1 MKRLLRRGLQGVLV
15 LFAVSVLSFVMAEL
29 APGDF
34 FSEVRL
40 DPRVSEATVRALR
53 ARHGLD
59 RPLAERYAL
68 WVGSLARGELGYSFA
83 YASPVGPLLWPRMR
97 NTLVL
102 TVTAVAAAWSL
113 ALPLGMWWATGRPA
127 ARRAFAAVT
136 AVLLATPDIVIALA
150 LLLVA
155 VRTGWFPAGGMTSV
169 AHEQMSR
176 AARAW
181 DVASH
186 LALPAAALVLGI
198 LPVLVRHVRASVA
211 DVLASPFVRA
221 ARAHG
226 IPEGRV
232 LFRHVLPAAANPL
245 VSLFGL
251 SLAGLLSMSLVVEV
265 VMSWPG
271 LGPLLLD
278 AILARDFF
286 LVLGLVLA
294 STVLLVGGN
303 MLADA
308 LLLAA
313 DPRIR
318 AGAEER

>member
-1 MKRLLRRGLQGVLV
+1 MRRLARRALEGVLV
-15 LFAVSVLSFVMAEL
+15 LLGVSVLSFVMAEL
-29 APGDF
+29 APGDYF
-34 FSEVRL
+34 AEMRL
-40 DPRVSEATVRALR
+40 DPRVSEATLRALR
-53 ARHGLD
+53 VRHGLD
-59 RPLAERYAL
+59 RPLAERYVL
-68 WVGSLARGELGYSFA
+68 WLGSLARGEIGYSFA
-83 YASPVGPLLWPRMR
+83 YGSPVGPLLWPRVR

-102 TVTAVAAAWSL
+102 TATAVAGAWLL
-113 ALPLGMWWATGRPA
+113 ALPLGLWWATRRRPA
-127 ARRAFAAVT
+127 ERRALAAVT
-136 AVLLATPDIVIALA
+136 AVLLAVPDVVIALA

-155 VRTGWFPAGGMTSV
+155 VRTGWFPAGGMTSI

-176 AARAW
+176 GARTW

-211 DVLASPFVRA
+211 DVLEAPFVRA
-221 ARAHG
+221 ARGHG
-226 IPEGRV
+226 IPERRV

-271 LGPLLLD
+271 LGPLLLE

-294 STVLLVGGN
+294 SSVLLVGGN
-303 MLADA
+303 MIADA
-308 LLLAA
+308 LLLVA

-318 AGAEER
+318 AEDR